1 MSKPL
6 YIISC
11 PFDTYSGYGA
21 RARDYV
27 KAVIDTN
34 KYEVKLMSQRWGET
48 AWGFCEENEEWNFLN
63 QYRLPD
69 NKLTTKPDIWTQI
82 TIPNEFQA
90 VGKYNIGVTAG
101 IETTMCAADWI
112 EGLNRMDLN
121 LVSSYHSK
129 TVFEKTAF
137 EKRNGETKKLE
148 GTVKLE
154 KPVEVLFEGYNTNI
168 YKKLNPKEVTLDL
181 SSIDESFC
189 YLFVGH
195 WMQGGFGHDRKNV
208 AFMIKSF
215 LETFKNKKQ
224 RPALIIKASVGTA
237 SYSSR
242 EEILKRINDI
252 KKTVVGSNLPNIY
265 LINGEMS
272 DTEMNEL
279 YNHPKVKAMISFTK
293 GEGFGRPLL
302 EFTATGK
309 PIAAS
314 GWSGQIDFLSSE
326 NSFLIGGTLEN
337 VHKSAAN
344 KWILEEGKW
353 FKPDSQ
359 IVGAIYKEL
368 YKNYKD
374 FIVRGK
380 KERRRC
386 LDNFT
391 YQHMVN
397 LLDNY
402 FVKYIPEFPK
412 QVELK
417 LPELPKLEKIG

>member
-6 YIISC
+6 YVISC

-27 KAVIDTN
+27 KAVIDTD

-48 AWGFCEENEEWNFLN
+48 AWNFCEENKEWTFLN
-63 QYRLPD
+63 EYRLSD

-121 LVSSYHSK
+121 LVSSQHSK
-129 TVFEKTAF
+129 TVFEQTAF
-137 EKRNGETKKLE
+137 EKKNKNTNQVESKIQLQ
-148 GTVKLE
+148 
-154 KPVEVLFEGYNTNI
+154 KPVEVLFEGYNTDV
-168 YKKLNPKEVTLDL
+168 YKRLDPKEVHLDL
-181 SSIDESFC
+181 SDINESFC

-224 RPALIIKASVGTA
+224 KPALILKTSVGTA

-242 EEILKRINDI
+242 EEILKRINNI
-252 KKTVVGSNLPNIY
+252 KKTVVGSNLPSVY

-272 DTEMNEL
+272 DQEMNEL
-279 YNHPKVKAMISFTK
+279 YNHPKVKAMVSFTK

-314 GWSGQIDFLSSE
+314 GWSGQVDFLSSQ
-326 NSFLIGGTLEN
+326 NSFLVGGTLEN
-337 VHKSAAN
+337 VDKSAAN
-344 KWILEEGKW
+344 KWILTEGKW
-353 FKPDSQ
+353 FKPDSA
-359 IVGAIYKEL
+359 IVGSIYKEM
-368 YKNYKD
+368 YKNYKN
-374 FIVRGK
+374 FVVRGK

-386 LDNFT
+386 IENFS
-391 YQHMVN
+391 YEEMVK

-402 FVKYIPEFPK
+402 LQKYVPEFPK

>member
-6 YIISC
+6 YVISC

-27 KAVIDTN
+27 KAVIDTD

-48 AWGFCEENEEWNFLN
+48 AWNFCEENDEWNFLN
-63 QYRLPD
+63 DYKLPD

-90 VGKYNIGVTAG
+90 VGKFNIGVTAG

-112 EGLNRMDLN
+112 EGLNKMDLN
-121 LVSSYHSK
+121 FVSSHHSK
-129 TVFEKTAF
+129 TVFEQTAF
-137 EKRNGETKKLE
+137 EKKNKNTNQVESVIKLQ
-148 GTVKLE
+148 
-154 KPVEVLFEGYNTNI
+154 KPIEVLFEGYNTNV
-168 YKKLNPKEVTLDL
+168 YKKLETKDVKLDL
-181 SSIDESFC
+181 SSINESFC

-215 LETFKNKKQ
+215 FETFKNKKQ
-224 RPALIIKASVGTA
+224 KPALIIKASVGTA

-242 EEILKRINDI
+242 EEILKRINNI
-252 KKTVVGSNLPNIY
+252 KKTVVGSNLPNVY

-272 DTEMNEL
+272 DLEMNEL

-314 GWSGQIDFLSSE
+314 GWSGQVDFLSPQ

-337 VHKSAAN
+337 VDKSAAN
-344 KWILEEGKW
+344 KWILPEGKW
-353 FKPDSQ
+353 FKPDPA
-359 IVGAIYKEL
+359 IVGSIYKEL
-368 YKNYKD
+368 YKNYKN
-374 FIVRGK
+374 FVVRGK

-386 LDNFT
+386 LENFT
-391 YQHMVN
+391 YDHMVK
-397 LLDNY
+397 LLDAY
-402 FVKYIPEFPK
+402 FIKYIPDFPK

>member
-6 YIISC
+6 YVISC

-27 KAVIDTN
+27 KAVIDTDR
-34 KYEVKLMSQRWGET
+34 YEVKLMSQRWGET
-48 AWGFCEENEEWNFLN
+48 AWNFCEENEEWSFLN
-63 QYRLPD
+63 DYRLSD
-69 NKLTTKPDIWTQI
+69 NKLTTKPDVWTQI

-101 IETTMCAADWI
+101 IETTICAADWI

-121 LVSSYHSK
+121 LVSSQHSK
-129 TVFEKTAF
+129 TVFEQTAF
-137 EKRNGETKKLE
+137 EKKNKNTNQVESKIQLQ
-148 GTVKLE
+148 
-154 KPVEVLFEGYNTNI
+154 KPVEVLFEGYNTDV
-168 YKKLNPKEVTLDL
+168 YKKLNSNEINLDL
-181 SSIDESFC
+181 SEIKESFC

-224 RPALIIKASVGTA
+224 KPALIIKASVGTA

-242 EEILKRINDI
+242 EEILKRINNI
-252 KKTVVGSNLPNIY
+252 KKTVVGSNLPNVY
-265 LINGEMS
+265 LLNGEMS
-272 DTEMNEL
+272 DSQMNQL
-279 YNHPKVKAMISFTK
+279 YNHPKVKAMVSFTK

-314 GWSGQIDFLSSE
+314 GWSGQIDFLSPE

-337 VHKSAAN
+337 VDKSAAN
-344 KWILEEGKW
+344 KWILTEGKW
-353 FKPDSQ
+353 FKPDPS
-359 IVGAIYKEL
+359 IVGAVYKEM
-368 YKNYKD
+368 YKNYKN
-374 FIVRGK
+374 FVLRGK

-391 YQHMVN
+391 YDHMVKT
-397 LLDNY
+397 LGSYLE
-402 FVKYIPEFPK
+402 KYVPDFPK

>member
-6 YIISC
+6 YVISC

-48 AWGFCEENEEWNFLN
+48 AWGFCEENEGWNFLN
-63 QYRLPD
+63 DYRLPD

-101 IETTMCAADWI
+101 IETTICAADWI

-121 LVSSYHSK
+121 LVSSHHSK
-129 TVFEKTAF
+129 TVFEQTAF
-137 EKRNGETKKLE
+137 EKKNKNTNQVESKIQ
-148 GTVKLE
+148 LE
-154 KPVEVLFEGYNTNI
+154 KPIEVLFEGYNTDV
-168 YKKLNPKEVTLDL
+168 YKKLSSYDIDIDL
-181 SSIDESFC
+181 SEIKESFC

-224 RPALIIKASVGTA
+224 KPALIIKASVGTA

-242 EEILKRINDI
+242 EEILKRINNI
-252 KKTVVGSNLPNIY
+252 KKTVTGSNLPNVY

-272 DTEMNEL
+272 DVEMNQL

-309 PIAAS
+309 PIVAS
-314 GWSGQIDFLSSE
+314 GWSGQVDFLSPQ
-326 NSFLIGGTLEN
+326 NSFLIGGSLEN
-337 VHKSAAN
+337 VDKSAAN
-344 KWILEEGKW
+344 KWILPEGKW
-353 FKPDSQ
+353 FKPDPA
-359 IVGAIYKEL
+359 IVGSIYKEMF
-368 YKNYKD
+368 KNYKN
-374 FIVRGK
+374 FTIRGK

-386 LDNFT
+386 LENFT
-391 YQHMVN
+391 YEHMVKQ
-397 LLDNY
+397 LDTY
-402 FVKYIPEFPK
+402 LSKYVPDFPK

>member
-137 EKRNGETKKLE
+137 EKRNKETKKLE

>member
-6 YIISC
+6 YVISC

-48 AWGFCEENEEWNFLN
+48 AWGFCEENEGWNFLN
-63 QYRLPD
+63 DYRLPD

-101 IETTMCAADWI
+101 IETTICAADWI

-121 LVSSYHSK
+121 LVSSHHSK
-129 TVFEKTAF
+129 TVFEQTAF
-137 EKRNGETKKLE
+137 EKKNKNTNQVESKIQ
-148 GTVKLE
+148 LE
-154 KPVEVLFEGYNTNI
+154 KPVEVLFEGYNTDV
-168 YKKLNPKEVTLDL
+168 YKKLSSNEIDIDL
-181 SSIDESFC
+181 SEIKESFC

-224 RPALIIKASVGTA
+224 KPALIIKASVGTA

-242 EEILKRINDI
+242 EEILKRINNI
-252 KKTVVGSNLPNIY
+252 KKTVTGSNLPNVY

-272 DTEMNEL
+272 DVEMNQL

-314 GWSGQIDFLSSE
+314 GWSGQVDFLSPQ
-326 NSFLIGGTLEN
+326 NSFLIGGSLEN
-337 VHKSAAN
+337 VDKSAAN
-344 KWILEEGKW
+344 KWILPEGKW
-353 FKPDSQ
+353 FKPDPA
-359 IVGAIYKEL
+359 IVGSIYKEMF
-368 YKNYKD
+368 KNYKN
-374 FIVRGK
+374 FTIRGK

-386 LDNFT
+386 LENFT
-391 YQHMVN
+391 YEHMVKQ
-397 LLDNY
+397 LDTY
-402 FVKYIPEFPK
+402 LSKYVPDFPK

>member
-6 YIISC
+6 YVISC

-27 KAVIDTN
+27 KAVIDTD

-48 AWGFCEENEEWNFLN
+48 AWGFCEENEGWNFLN
-63 QYRLPD
+63 DYRLPD
-69 NKLTTKPDIWTQI
+69 NKLTTKPDVWTQI

-90 VGKYNIGVTAG
+90 VGKFNIGVTAG

-121 LVSSYHSK
+121 FVSSHHSK
-129 TVFEKTAF
+129 TVFEQTAY
-137 EKRNGETKKLE
+137 EKKNKNTNQVES
-148 GTVKLE
+148 VIKLE
-154 KPVEVLFEGYNTNI
+154 KPTEVLFEGYNTEV
-168 YKKLNPKEVTLDL
+168 YKKLDSKEIDIEL
-181 SSIDESFC
+181 SEVKESFC

-224 RPALIIKASVGTA
+224 RPALIIKSSVGTA

-242 EEILKRINDI
+242 EEILKRINNI

-272 DTEMNEL
+272 DKEMNQL
-279 YNHPKVKAMISFTK
+279 YNHPKIKAMVSFTK

-314 GWSGQIDFLSSE
+314 GWSGQVDFLSAQ

-337 VHKSAAN
+337 VDKSAAN
-344 KWILEEGKW
+344 KWILQEGKW
-353 FKPDSQ
+353 FKPDPS
-359 IVGAIYKEL
+359 IVGSIYKEM
-368 YKNYKD
+368 YKNYKN
-374 FIVRGK
+374 FKVRGK
-380 KERRRC
+380 KERKRC
-386 LDNFT
+386 LENFT
-391 YQHMVN
+391 YQNMVQV
-397 LLDNY
+397 LDAY
-402 FVKYIPEFPK
+402 FEKYIPEFPK
-412 QVELK
+412 QVDLK

>member
-6 YIISC
+6 YVISC

-27 KAVIDTN
+27 KAVIDTD

-48 AWGFCEENEEWNFLN
+48 AWNFCEENKEWSFLN
-63 QYRLPD
+63 DYRLAD
-69 NKLTTKPDIWTQI
+69 NKLTTKPDVWTQI

-90 VGKYNIGVTAG
+90 VGKFNIGVTAG
-101 IETTMCAADWI
+101 IETTVCASDWI

-121 LVSSYHSK
+121 LVSSHHSK
-129 TVFEKTAF
+129 TVFETTAF
-137 EKRNGETKKLE
+137 EKKNKNTNQVE
-148 GTVKLE
+148 GKIQLE
-154 KPVEVLFEGYNTNI
+154 KPVEVLFEGYNTEV
-168 YKKLNPKEVTLDL
+168 YRKLNSNDIDLDL
-181 SSIDESFC
+181 NQIKESFC

-215 LETFKNKKQ
+215 LETFKNKKHK
-224 RPALIIKASVGTA
+224 PALVIKASVGTA

-242 EEILKRINDI
+242 EEILKRINNI
-252 KKTVVGSNLPNIY
+252 KKTVAGSNLPNVY

-272 DTEMNEL
+272 DKEMNQL
-279 YNHPKVKAMISFTK
+279 YNHPKIKAMISFTK

-314 GWSGQIDFLSSE
+314 GWSGQVDFLSPE

-337 VHKSAAN
+337 VDKSAAN
-344 KWILEEGKW
+344 KWILTEGKW
-353 FKPDSQ
+353 FKPDPA
-359 IVGAIYKEL
+359 IVGSIYKEL
-368 YKNYKD
+368 YKNYKS

-386 LDNFT
+386 LENFT
-391 YQHMVN
+391 YDNMVR
-397 LLDNY
+397 LLRNY
-402 FVKYIPEFPK
+402 FDKYIPEFPK
-412 QVELK
+412 QIELK